1 MDDSPIAVLIPK
13 GLKIE
18 DVMKS
23 LSIGHGYD
31 WLVLV
36 REPVLVAGGIP
47 ITEILPE
54 LLLVH
59 RKLWILKE
67 DAHHLERLEHT
78 LDRLNGGW
86 SSG

>member
-1 MDDSPIAVLIPK
+1 MDDTPIAVPIPK

-23 LSIGHGYD
+23 LSIGHGYE

-36 REPVLVAGGIP
+36 REPVLVASSLP
-47 ITEILPE
+47 ITDILPE
-54 LLLVH
+54 LFLVH
-59 RKLWILKE
+59 RKLWILRE
-67 DAHHLERLEHT
+67 DTHHLERLEHT
-78 LDRLNGGW
+78 LNRLNGGW